1 MKSTDGG
8 TTPGINLGSIVELA
22 KVKLLAKNARKE
34 TQKKD
39 GESSD
44 ESEEKRENQLSFEE
58 YKAMREEKKKL
69 MQVYN
74 SP

>member
-8 TTPGINLGSIVELA
+8 MTPGVQLGSIVDMT

-34 TQKKD
+34 TSKKD